1 MPLPLHR
8 SNQTRARRTH
18 YAVLDLLDALVRK
31 SLLVADRSADRIHRR
46 TPNTAPAASSRCR
59 RFRLTGQVAE
69 EVDRISS
76 ADPHLLRFL
85 AGRTSSE
92 Q

>member
-1 MPLPLHR
+1 MR
-8 SNQTRARRTH
+8 EVWRVIDRRRDT
-18 YAVLDLLDALVRK
+18 VTVALY
-31 SLLVADRSADRIHRR
+31 
-46 TPNTAPAASSRCR
+46 RCD
-59 RFRLTGQVAE
+59 GGE

-76 ADPHLLRFL
+76 ADPHLLRLL